1 MSDTFHRQLEALEA
15 EARRTAERA
24 SAEVERIRNA
34 PVSPEQARA
43 FAAKRKA
50 RFWQMPTWL
59 WVPSVVLLVA
69 LVALA
74 VFASLA

>member
-1 MSDTFHRQLEALEA
+1 MSDTFHSKLEALDA
-15 EARRTAERA
+15 EARRTAEHA

-34 PVSPEQARA
+34 PVSTEQARA
-43 FAAKRKA
+43 FAAKRRA

-59 WVPSVVLLVA
+59 WVPSVALLVA
-69 LVALA
+69 LAALA

>member
-1 MSDTFHRQLEALEA
+1 MSDTLHRQLQALEA
-15 EARRTAERA
+15 EARRTAEDA

-34 PVSPEQARA
+34 PASPERARA
-43 FAAKRKA
+43 FAAERRA

-59 WVPSVVLLVA
+59 WVPSVAL

-74 VFASLA
+74 VFASVA